1 MVIETFEALF
11 KKRLNRFVGIVLF
24 EKNLIEVYIPNTG
37 SLKTVLFPEKKVF
50 LKKIYSKKFLFSL
63 IIVSSETGYVG
74 IDTHIPNKLFAEF
87 YQGKNIKS
95 EIVIGNSRLDFLVD
109 DTYVEVKNVTMK
121 EGKYALFPDSVS
133 LRARKHLE
141 VLESLRIQNK
151 KTLLFFCI
159 QRSDVEAFSPS
170 SVDLVYAKRLKKLS
184 HSLEI
189 KAFTC
194 YVSPSEIYIQH
205 EVPVLFL

>member
-1 MVIETFEALF
+1 MRVETFEAVF
-11 KKRLNRFVGIVLF
+11 KERLNRFVGMVLF
-24 EKNLIEVYIPNTG
+24 EQKLIQVYIPNTG

-50 LKKIYSKKFLFSL
+50 LKKISSKKFLFSM
-63 IIVSSETGYVG
+63 IIVASDSGYVG
-74 IDTHIPNKLFAEF
+74 IDTHLPNKLFAEF
-87 YQGKNIKS
+87 YQGKKLQK

-133 LRARKHLE
+133 LRASKHLE
-141 VLESLRIQNK
+141 VLESLRLQNK

-170 SVDLVYAKRLKKLS
+170 SIDLVYTKRLKELS
-184 HSLEI
+184 KNLEI
-189 KAFTC
+189 RAFTC
-194 YVSPSEIYIQH
+194 YVSPSEIYIQK
-205 EVPVLFL
+205 EVPVLFE